1 MQQRFE
7 VFAFYEPRGDQPEA
21 IRKLSEGVRKGYRFQ
36 TLKGV
41 TGSGK
46 TFTMA
51 KIIEEVQLPTLVISH
66 NKTLA
71 AQLYREFKEFFP
83 RNAVEYFVSYYD
95 YYQPEAYVP
104 SKDLYIEKD
113 ASINDEIDR
122 LRLAATTSLSERRDV
137 IVVATV
143 SCIYGLGSPEM
154 YRDMRIRIDRGVA
167 LDPTKI
173 RSRLVALQ
181 YERNDA
187 VLKRGTFRIRGDV
200 MEIQPAYLEE
210 AYRVEFDWDQVTS
223 LKKFHPLTG
232 EVLAELETLFIY
244 PAKHFVMPQD
254 QIRNALE
261 AIRQELEERYA
272 ELISRGKLVEAER
285 LRARTEYDLE
295 MLQEMGYCPGIE
307 NYSRHLSGRAEGE
320 RPAVLLDYFPDEF
333 LCFIDESHVTV
344 PQIRGMY
351 NGDRA
356 RKLSLVEYGFRLP
369 SALDNRPLYY
379 GEFEAL
385 LDRTIFV
392 SATPGP
398 EELEKSEQVVEQ
410 IIRPTGLVDPVVIVR
425 PTEGQIED
433 LYTEIRKRIEA
444 GERTLVTT
452 LTKKMAEDLASFF
465 QGMGLAVRYLHSE
478 IETIERVELLTDLRA
493 GKFDVLVGINLLRE
507 GLDLPEVS
515 LIAILDADKIGFLR
529 SATSLIQIIGR
540 AARNVNG
547 TVIMYADK
555 VSEAM
560 REAIA
565 ETERRRKMQI
575 EYNQTHGITPQ
586 TIKKAVKD
594 ILERKVEEKRK
605 TERITIEVLEK
616 SYNLLIPKERA
627 ALLRALE
634 AQMVEH
640 AKNLEFEEAALL
652 RDEMHRIKNLSS
664 TEYRVWKSS

>member
-1 MQQRFE
+1 MPQRFE
-7 VFAFYEPRGDQPEA
+7 VSSSYEPRGDQPEA
-21 IRKLSEGVRKGYRFQ
+21 IRRLSEGVRKGYPFQ

-83 RNAVEYFVSYYD
+83 KNAVEYFVSYYD

-122 LRLAATTSLSERRDV
+122 LRLAATTSLSEGRDV

-154 YRDMRIRIDRGVA
+154 YRDMRIRIDRGTT
-167 LDPTKI
+167 LDPTKV
-173 RSRLVALQ
+173 RSRLIALQ

-187 VLKRGTFRIRGDV
+187 VLRRGAFRIRGDV
-200 MEIQPAYLEE
+200 MEVQPAYLEE
-210 AYRVEFDWDQVTS
+210 AYRIEFDWDRVTA

-232 EVLAELETLFIY
+232 EVLAELDTLFIY

-254 QIRNALE
+254 QIRSALE
-261 AIRQELEERYA
+261 GIRAELETRYA
-272 ELISRGKLVEAER
+272 ELVGRGKLVEAQR

-320 RPAVLLDYFPDEF
+320 RPAVLLDYFPEEF

-398 EELEKSEQVVEQ
+398 EELERSVQVVEQ
-410 IIRPTGLVDPVVIVR
+410 IIRPTGLVDPLVMVR

-433 LYTEIRKRIEA
+433 LYTEIRKRIQA

-452 LTKKMAEDLASFF
+452 LTKKMAEVLASFL
-465 QGMGLAVRYLHSE
+465 QGLGLAVRYLHSE
-478 IETIERVELLTDLRA
+478 IETIERVELLTDLRS

-529 SATSLIQIIGR
+529 STTSLIQIIGR

-555 VSEAM
+555 VSDAM

-586 TIKKAVKD
+586 TIKKAVVD
-594 ILERKVEEKRK
+594 ILERKREEKRK
-605 TERITIEVLEK
+605 TEQVTIEVLEK
-616 SYNLLIPKERA
+616 SYNLLITKERA
-627 ALLRALE
+627 ALVRVLE

-640 AKNLEFEEAALL
+640 ARNLEFEQAALL
-652 RDEMHRIKNLSS
+652 RDEIHRIQSLGS
-664 TEYRVWKSS
+664 